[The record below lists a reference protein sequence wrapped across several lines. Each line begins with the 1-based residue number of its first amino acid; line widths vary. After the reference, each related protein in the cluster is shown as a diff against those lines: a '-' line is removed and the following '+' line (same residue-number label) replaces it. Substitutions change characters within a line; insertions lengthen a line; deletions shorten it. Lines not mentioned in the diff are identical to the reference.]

1 MMAFE
6 GRFSIGLGNQQELE
20 MFTAAYARYSSK
32 TVLTLRNLNAES
44 ENKGW
49 QKTIGR
55 ITLNAEA
62 LRTLAD
68 MMELASKTQPRKTPN
83 RSKMQYHTIWIRKD
97 ETDPVDENEE
107 NEEMLMG
114 LDIMAPE
121 SQWGVNLQIRDCT
134 GAEETVCEVEMTPEK
149 AEEVIDTAR
158 KMAAAY
164 EAQEREQERL
174 CRLRMLKAQYL
185 SADRT
190 K

>member
-1 MMAFE
+1 MVSDASTICMRQTRGLSRLAVYLRADLWVE
-6 GRFSIGLGNQQELE
+6 ERRFI
-20 MFTAAYARYSSK
+20 A
-32 TVLTLRNLNAES
+32 
-44 ENKGW
+44 
-49 QKTIGR
+49 
-55 ITLNAEA
+55 TLNRTGNLKEA
-62 LRTLAD
+62 GLEIPVTVCSD
-68 MMELASKTQPRKTPN
+68 DN
-83 RSKMQYHTIWIRKD
+83 RYKMQYHTIWIRKD

-185 SADRT
+185 PADRT

>member
-6 GRFSIGLGNQQELE
+6 GRFSIGLGNGQELE
-20 MFTAAYARYSSK
+20 MFTASYARYSSK
-32 TVLTLRNLNAES
+32 TVLTLRNLNTES
-44 ENKGW
+44 ENEGW

-62 LRTLAD
+62 LRTMAD

-83 RSKMQYHTIWIRKD
+83 RSKMQYHTLWIRRD
-97 ETDPVDENEE
+97 ETDPVDESEE
-107 NEEMLMG
+107 DEEMLTG

-121 SQWGVNLQIRDCT
+121 KQWGVNLKIRNCT
-134 GAEETVCEVEMTPEK
+134 GAEETVCEVDMTPEK

-174 CRLRMLKAQYL
+174 CRLRMLKTQY
-185 SADRT
+185 SAVDRA
-190 K
+190 

>member
-6 GRFSIGLGNQQELE
+6 GRFSIGLDNQQELE

-32 TVLTLRNLNAES
+32 TVLTLRNPNAGS
-44 ENKGW
+44 ETEGW

-62 LRTLAD
+62 LRTMAD

-83 RSKMQYHTIWIRKD
+83 RSMMQYHTLWIRR
-97 ETDPVDENEE
+97 DENEE
-107 NEEMLMG
+107 DEEMLIG

-121 SQWGVNLQIRDCT
+121 SQWGVNLKIRDCT
-134 GAEETVCEVEMTPEK
+134 GAEETSCEVEMTPEK
-149 AEEVIDTAR
+149 AEAVIDTAR

-174 CRLRMLKAQYL
+174 CRFRMLKIQY
-185 SADRT
+185 SAVDHS
-190 K
+190 

>member
-6 GRFSIGLGNQQELE
+6 GRFSIGLGNGQELE
-20 MFTAAYARYSSK
+20 MFTASYARYSSK
-32 TVLTLRNLNAES
+32 TVLTLRNPNMGS
-44 ENKGW
+44 ENEGW

-62 LRTLAD
+62 LRTMAD
-68 MMELASKTQPRKTPN
+68 MMELASKTQPRKSQN
-83 RSKMQYHTIWIRKD
+83 RSMMQYHTIWIRKD

-107 NEEMLMG
+107 DEEMLIG
-114 LDIMAPE
+114 LDILAPE
-121 SQWGVNLQIRDCT
+121 KQWGVNLKIRNCT
-134 GAEETVCEVEMTPEK
+134 GAEETVCEVDMTPEK

-174 CRLRMLKAQYL
+174 CRLRMLKTQF
-185 SADRT
+185 SVVDHP
-190 K
+190 

>member
-6 GRFSIGLGNQQELE
+6 GRFSIGLDNQQELE

-32 TVLTLRNLNAES
+32 TVLTLRNPNAGS
-44 ENKGW
+44 ETEGW

-62 LRTLAD
+62 LRTMAD

-83 RSKMQYHTIWIRKD
+83 RSMMQYHTLWIRR
-97 ETDPVDENEE
+97 DENEE
-107 NEEMLMG
+107 DEEMLIG

-121 SQWGVNLQIRDCT
+121 SQWGVNLKIRDCT
-134 GAEETVCEVEMTPEK
+134 GAEETSCEVEMTPEK
-149 AEEVIDTAR
+149 AEAVIDTAR
-158 KMAAAY
+158 KMAEAY

-174 CRLRMLKAQYL
+174 CRFRMLKIQY
-185 SADRT
+185 SAVDHS
-190 K
+190 